1 MKTPFGATPAAIK
14 LAQIVD
20 QDRKARQYVGSV
32 LSEMNGLLI
41 QLAVVKNMRV
51 RLDLYRRLRPSFLSQ
66 IESSA
71 QSAEVK
77 SFLKNVVNTT
87 FKMFIRHANRFL
99 EPNPNYK
106 G

>member
-32 LSEMNGLLI
+32 LSELNGLI
-41 QLAVVKNMRV
+41 VQLYVVKSY
-51 RLDLYRRLRPSFLSQ
+51 RLHLLLLRRLQPSFLSQ
-66 IESSA
+66 IDSSA
-71 QSAEVK
+71 QSPVVK
-77 SFLKNVVNTT
+77 SFLKNVVRTT
-87 FKMFIRHANRFL
+87 FRIHIRNMNRL
-99 EPNPNYK
+99 IELNPTYK